1 MTRYVDTSVLVPLFL
16 PEETTERVQLWLEL
30 PGNEA
35 LAISEWTVTEFVSAL
50 GLKVRAKAL
59 RPEQARAAFQILR
72 KLIDASFQVLTP
84 TRADFALAAEFLSHH
99 ALGLRAGDAMHLAIA
114 ANEGAEAVYSLD
126 RAFITAARK
135 LKIPASN
142 PVQD

>member
-1 MTRYVDTSVLVPLFL
+1 MKYVDTSVLVPLFV
-16 PEETTERVQLWLEL
+16 PEETTARVQLWLEL

-35 LAISEWTVTEFVSAL
+35 LAISEWTVTEFASAL

-59 RPEQARAAFQILR
+59 RAEQARAAFHIFR

-99 ALGLRAGDAMHLAIA
+99 ALGLRAGDALHLAIA

-135 LKIPASN
+135 LKFQASN